1 MHITGK
7 IQKIWAFFLALI
19 MLAAALALSVS
30 AEDTRFDG
38 KSWEEITEDF
48 LAERGVN
55 TDRITIGYENLVSGE
70 SGYFQGD
77 QYMVACSVYKVPLNM
92 VLSERVYNGEM
103 DFDTLI
109 EGIPYSY
116 IEEHSIVHSSN
127 EMAEAAQRAFKD
139 YADYRAALCP
149 LLGED
154 AEAMDYNFFHRNV
167 FTARQIIHCLKMLY
181 EDPER
186 YPRVLDYMLVS
197 NPADTLIASL
207 RTELDV
213 AHKYGFLEYE
223 DHTYFNDVGIVYT
236 EEPFALAV
244 FTADLGAT
252 ARIIADY
259 TALMRDYT
267 DYRTVKRAEEE
278 AEAARLAAERA
289 KDPAITVLAYAE
301 PEETAAPAPVPT
313 APPETTKMRGPLPWS
328 AIALAAAAL
337 ALLIFG
343 IAARK
348 KPLAAAAL
356 VLLAAAA
363 LGALRYEQ
371 LVPAETPQPSAAP
384 TETAA
389 PYAPTLADAV
399 SIRVGASATEEEIL
413 ALETLE
419 KLRSVDANDCCYP
432 EAAAELQRRLP
443 DCDVQWTV
451 TAAGQS
457 YDKQTQELDF
467 RGKTAPDTDALV
479 RIIRALPAL
488 RRVDLLDSGVRYA
501 DCVEL
506 AELFPDI
513 RFIFEIR
520 FAGYSVP
527 SDAVCFSAQKR
538 GESWGRLTTED
549 IQPLLRYCTDLV
561 ALDLANNDIDS
572 LEGIENLEKLQVLF
586 LSGNSTLT
594 DISPLAALPELRYLE
609 CALCRGITDFSPLEK
624 MANME
629 YLNVSYSPSLTD
641 LAFLD
646 AMPELKMAWVRSCGI
661 SSTVWTA
668 APKAYPDVRFLFW
681 SENVSA
687 GADGWRTEPANVAI
701 RTAFAN
707 WQLVIAFDGWDSIA
721 YSDESKVVW
730 ALPSKE

>member
-1 MHITGK
+1 MPIRK
-7 IQKIWAFFLALI
+7 KNRILAALI
-19 MLAAALALSVS
+19 ALCLFAAALALPVS
-30 AEDTRFDG
+30 AEDARFDG

-48 LAERGVN
+48 LAGWN
-55 TDRITIGYENLVSGE
+55 IDTSRITIGYENLVSGE

-127 EMAEAAQRAFKD
+127 EMAEAAQRAFAD

-154 AEAMDYNFFHRNV
+154 ADAMDYNFFHRNV
-167 FTARQIIHCLKMLY
+167 FTARQIIHCLKTLY
-181 EDPER
+181 NDPER
-186 YPRVLDYMLVS
+186 YPRVLDYMLAA

-207 RTELDV
+207 RGEVDV

-223 DHTYFNDVGIVYT
+223 DHTYFNDTGIVYT

-244 FTADLGAT
+244 FTADLGAA
-252 ARIIADY
+252 ARIIAEY
-259 TALMRDYT
+259 AALMRDYT

-301 PEETAAPAPVPT
+301 PEETAAPAAELPVEP
-313 APPETTKMRGPLPWS
+313 APAETRAALPWP
-328 AIALAAAAL
+328 ALALAAAAL
-337 ALLIFG
+337 ALLVFG
-343 IAARK
+343 LAARK
-348 KPLAAAAL
+348 KPLAAVGL
-356 VLLAAAA
+356 VLLASAA

-371 LVPAETPQPSAAP
+371 LVPAETPQPTAAP

-389 PYAPTLADAV
+389 PYIPTLADAV
-399 SIRVGASATEEEIL
+399 SVRIGASATEEEIL
-413 ALETLE
+413 ALEGLD
-419 KLRSVDANDCCYP
+419 KLQAVDAADCWYP
-432 EAAAELQRRLP
+432 EAAAELQRRRP
-443 DCDVQWTV
+443 DCEVSWCVTV
-451 TAAGQS
+451 GGEA
-457 YDKQTQELDF
+457 YDKTTQELDF
-467 RGKTAPDTDALV
+467 RGRTAPDTDQLV

-488 RRVDLLDSGVRYA
+488 RRVDLLNAGVRYA

-506 AELFPDI
+506 TELFPDI
-513 RFIFEIR
+513 RFIFEVR

-527 SDAVCFSAQKR
+527 SDAVCFSTQKR
-538 GESWGRLTTED
+538 GESWGRLTSGD

-572 LEGIENLEKLQVLF
+572 LEGIEKLEKLQVLF
-586 LSGNSTLT
+586 LSGNSGLT
-594 DISPLAALPELRYLE
+594 DISPLASLPELRYLE
-609 CALCRGITDFSPLEK
+609 CALCRGITDFSPLEQMTK
-624 MANME
+624 ME
-629 YLNVSYSPSLTD
+629 YLNVSYSPALTE
-641 LAFLD
+641 LTFLD

-661 SSTVWTA
+661 PSTEWTA

-681 SENVSA
+681 SENVSV
-687 GADGWRTEPANVAI
+687 GADGWRKEPANVAI

-707 WQLVIAFDGWDSIA
+707 WQLVTAFDGWESIA
-721 YSDESKVVW
+721 FSDESKVVW
-730 ALPSKE
+730 AYPSND

>member
-1 MHITGK
+1 MGITGK
-7 IQKIWAFFLALI
+7 IRKIWVFFLALI
-19 MLAAALALSVS
+19 ALTAALVLPVS
-30 AEDTRFDG
+30 AEDARFDG

-92 VLSERVYNGEM
+92 VLSERIYNGEM
-103 DFDTLI
+103 DFDTQI

-154 AEAMDYNFFHRNV
+154 AETMDYNFFHRNV

-181 EDPER
+181 ADPER
-186 YPRVLDYMLVS
+186 YPRVLDYMLIA
-197 NPADTLIASL
+197 NPADTLIASM
-207 RTELDV
+207 REEYDV

-223 DHTYFNDVGIVYT
+223 DHTYFNDTGIVYT

-244 FTADLGAT
+244 FTADLGAA

-259 TALMRDYT
+259 AALMCDYT
-267 DYRTVKRAEEE
+267 NYRTVKRAEEE

-301 PEETAAPAPVPT
+301 PEETAAPVPAPTP
-313 APPETTKMRGPLPWS
+313 APEPSGTRASLPWP
-328 AIALAAAAL
+328 ALALAAAAL

-343 IAARK
+343 LAAQK

-356 VLLAAAA
+356 VLLTAAA

-371 LVPAETPQPSAAP
+371 LAPAETPQPTAAP

-389 PYAPTLADAV
+389 PYTPTLADAV
-399 SIRVGASATEEEIL
+399 SVRVGASATEEDIL

-419 KLRSVDANDCCYP
+419 KLRSVDALNCYYP

-451 TAAGQS
+451 TAAGQT
-457 YDKQTQELDF
+457 YDKTTQELDF

-513 RFIFEIR
+513 RFIFEVR

-527 SDAVCFSAQKR
+527 SDAVCFSSQKR

-586 LSGNSTLT
+586 LSGNSALT
-594 DISPLAALPELRYLE
+594 DISPLATLPELRYLE
-609 CALCRGITDFSPLEK
+609 CALCRGVTDFSPLEK
-624 MANME
+624 MAKME
-629 YLNVSYSPSLTD
+629 YLNVSYSPALTD

-661 SSTVWTA
+661 PSTEWTA
-668 APKAYPDVRFLFW
+668 APKAYPDMRFLFW

-707 WQLVIAFDGWDSIA
+707 WQLVTAFDGWESIA

-730 ALPSKE
+730 AFPSKE